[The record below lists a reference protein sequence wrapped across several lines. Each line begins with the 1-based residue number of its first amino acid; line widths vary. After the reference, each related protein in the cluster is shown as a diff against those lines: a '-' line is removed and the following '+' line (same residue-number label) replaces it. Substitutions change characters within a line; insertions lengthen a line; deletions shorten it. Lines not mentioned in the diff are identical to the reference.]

1 MNVSLSPVAAE
12 IIAEQL
18 ALGFASADEVIEEAL
33 RRMQTEAQQKLDAL
47 KAAVELGAEQ
57 AENGQFSPRSFDQ
70 MIEAA
75 RTQIASEA
83 L

>member
-1 MNVSLSPVAAE
+1 MNVSLSPAAAAIVAQ
-12 IIAEQL
+12 QL
-18 ALGFASADEVIEEAL
+18 TLGSTSADEVIEEAL

-47 KAAVELGAEQ
+47 KAAIEVGAEQ
-57 AENGQFSPRSFDQ
+57 AKNGHFSPRSFDQ
-70 MIEAA
+70 IIEAA